1 MPQAVPTG
9 GEQAANALQPGDSSR
24 HTTTLDAKV
33 GSTITALLLVDGR
46 PCVFSPGSYQRRPCG
61 TLPLCPSSEE
71 APMSSEIP
79 GDRPSDFSQPRPP
92 DGAGYGAAPT
102 ARPRRNGMGTAAL
115 VIGVVALVL
124 VVLILFAPLGALL
137 GLVALALGIV
147 ELVRA
152 NRGQADNR
160 GQAVAGLVTGALA
173 LVIGLFFAA
182 SIGAFFATNVNDFRQ
197 FGSCLD
203 GARGDQAREACAE
216 QLERNLDR

>member
-1 MPQAVPTG
+1 
-9 GEQAANALQPGDSSR
+9 
-24 HTTTLDAKV
+24 
-33 GSTITALLLVDGR
+33 
-46 PCVFSPGSYQRRPCG
+46 
-61 TLPLCPSSEE
+61 
-71 APMSSEIP
+71 
-79 GDRPSDFSQPRPP
+79 
-92 DGAGYGAAPT
+92 
-102 ARPRRNGMGTAAL
+102 MGTAAL

-147 ELVRA
+147 GIVRA

-160 GQAVAGLVTGALA
+160 GQAVAGLVTGTLA
-173 LVIGLFFAA
+173 LVIGLLCAA

>member
-1 MPQAVPTG
+1 
-9 GEQAANALQPGDSSR
+9 
-24 HTTTLDAKV
+24 
-33 GSTITALLLVDGR
+33 
-46 PCVFSPGSYQRRPCG
+46 
-61 TLPLCPSSEE
+61 
-71 APMSSEIP
+71 MSSEIP
-79 GDRPSDFSQPRPP
+79 GDRPPDSTQPRPP

-102 ARPRRNGMGTAAL
+102 ARPPRNGMGTAAL

-137 GLVALALGIV
+137 GLVALVLGIV
-147 ELVRA
+147 GLVRA

-173 LVIGLFFAA
+173 LVVGLFFAA